1 MIHRLPITLAILA
14 LAAALSTLSAT
25 AQTMLDRLDGLYYP
39 QGYGAWDCQTLGMD
53 GGAVGVRDGMLHGV
67 ESSCRLDN
75 GKAVPGFDAMVF
87 GTTCTGEGMEWDGGN
102 VILIPAQNGAAMT
115 LVREGGFATTW
126 QRCGS

>member
-1 MIHRLPITLAILA
+1 MIHRLPIILAILP
-14 LAAALSTLSAT
+14 LAAALSTLSVT

-75 GKAVPGFDAMVF
+75 GKAFPAL
-87 GTTCTGEGMEWDGGN
+87 TRWYLAPHAPAKAWNGM
-102 VILIPAQNGAAMT
+102 AAT
-115 LVREGGFATTW
+115 
-126 QRCGS
+126 SS